1 MPNGRDFDK
10 ESVHYMALEP
20 STLEW
25 LNQLKYDERGL
36 IPAIVQ
42 DQATQR
48 VLMVAYMTRETLQ
61 QSLEIQETVFWSRSR
76 REVWHKGATSGNTQ
90 KIHRIETDCDKDTL
104 LIFVS
109 PNGPACHTG
118 EVSCFFN
125 LIFSEGKGEP
135 R

>member
-1 MPNGRDFDK
+1 
-10 ESVHYMALEP
+10 MALEP

-42 DQATQR
+42 DLATQR

-61 QSLEIQETVFWSRSR
+61 QSLEVQETIFWSRSR
-76 REVWHKGATSGNTQ
+76 KEVWHKGATSGNTQ

-104 LIFVS
+104 LIFVT
-109 PNGPACHTG
+109 PHGPACHTG
-118 EVSCFFN
+118 EFSCFFN
-125 LIFSEGKGEP
+125 LVYSEGKGEL